1 MLRLLQRATI
11 TLSNEL
17 DPFEPLECINY
28 SLESLSIYAAHR
40 QRATNLSQYYCPNL
54 RELTLCGMDMAIG
67 KLAPLLHYSQRIH
80 TLTLQR
86 CRIRE
91 NYGVYCILGYLPS
104 LRNLT
109 IGSTHLTTWNHTNK
123 TFAHSL
129 QTLNLN
135 HLTTTRDQLLTIAE
149 VFPQLKHLH
158 LQNLPA
164 DDAVI
169 RYLCQKLP
177 HLQTLAITN
186 CPISDAT
193 TNFIGQHGRTLDR
206 LELIDNGG
214 LSKGAVNRLKRRGVC
229 PEVVFKPPLTSA
241 VLVKSLL
248 AVVAH
253 RVACSPLTVVNC
265 LLPKVG
271 VKPWRPDFLRVE
283 LGEEFAFKH

>member
-1 MLRLLQRATI
+1 MLRLLKRATI
-11 TLSNEL
+11 TLSNEP
-17 DPFEPLECINY
+17 DPFEPLECVNY
-28 SLESLSIYAAHR
+28 SLESMSIYAEHR
-40 QRATNLSQYYCPNL
+40 RATNLSQYYCPNL

-67 KLAPLLHYSQRIH
+67 KLAPLLTNSHRID

-91 NYGVYCILGYLPS
+91 NYGVYCILRYLPS
-104 LRNLT
+104 LRKLT
-109 IGSTHLTTWNHTNK
+109 LDSAHLTSWNHTDK

-135 HLTTTRDQLLTIAE
+135 HLTTNRDQLLTIAE
-149 VFPQLKHLH
+149 VFPHLKQLH

-186 CPISDAT
+186 CPISDAS
-193 TNFIGQHGRTLDR
+193 TNFIGQHGRALNH
-206 LELIDNGG
+206 LELIDNSK

-229 PEVVFKPPLTSA
+229 PEVVFKPPLTPA

-283 LGEEFAFKH
+283 LGEEFAFKNL